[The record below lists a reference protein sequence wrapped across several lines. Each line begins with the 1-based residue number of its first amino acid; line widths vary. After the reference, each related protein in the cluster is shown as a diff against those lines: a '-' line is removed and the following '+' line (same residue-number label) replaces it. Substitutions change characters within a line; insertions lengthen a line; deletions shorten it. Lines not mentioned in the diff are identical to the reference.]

1 MDKKT
6 LYSDPKITLTF
17 LAKAKKK
24 IQIDPKGQGT
34 WQATGSESS
43 SNTVGGSQYRM
54 LHHCPDMQ

>member
-6 LYSDPKITLTF
+6 LYGEPKITLTF
-17 LAKAKKK
+17 LAKANK